1 MISKS
6 HGNAEE
12 GPVAGEI
19 IQDGIL
25 HFDATA
31 RRRNRMRTKANAE
44 PMETEPASRAVASV
58 AATSVLK
65 SVDLALSAQD
75 PWKSDQ
81 WKSRVQQAQHVA
93 SVAVAPKPSQ
103 VVTAAVS
110 VSTHAP
116 AIISTD
122 ASDSPNSHSNSNVIK
137 SGANEQEYR
146 AFLVGFVVEQTG
158 YPEDIVELDSDLE
171 ADLGIDS
178 IKVAQM
184 MGELQERFDL
194 DLTKIQVK
202 SLDELRTL
210 RQIIQVLPTSDHVKV
225 KSIEAPSIP
234 AVPQSIVESQPSP
247 HVARRV
253 DSEGHIESSLKKE
266 MTRFLV
272 EFVVEQTGYPEDI
285 VELDAD
291 LEADLGIDSI
301 KVAQMMGELN
311 EHFALNVSSLR
322 NKSSDDFKTLRMIV
336 DTVLAAGI
344 TSVTSTNPL
353 IEVESPTQT
362 AVSKS
367 EMPKQQ
373 LMEAQSLQSDGI
385 SPSNNGTSSNRS
397 PAALQK
403 FLVGFVVEQTGYPE
417 DIVELDSDL
426 EADLGIDSI
435 KIAQMLGELK
445 EHFNLDVSDFG
456 VKSMDEFKTLRA
468 IINRIAQ

>member
-1 MISKS
+1 MISQS
-6 HGNAEE
+6 RENLEDNRAGGEVIEE
-12 GPVAGEI
+12 
-19 IQDGIL
+19 GIL

-31 RRRNRMRTKANAE
+31 RRRDRMRSKANS
-44 PMETEPASRAVASV
+44 EPASFVSPAQLQPVV
-58 AATSVLK
+58 AAKASLTTSI
-65 SVDLALSAQD
+65 ALGTLHD
-75 PWKSDQ
+75 PWKS
-81 WKSRVQQAQHVA
+81 RVRQAPSLPPVA
-93 SVAVAPKPSQ
+93 
-103 VVTAAVS
+103 T
-110 VSTHAP
+110 
-116 AIISTD
+116 
-122 ASDSPNSHSNSNVIK
+122 ASDSITTNRTPIVNTSTVTSP
-137 SGANEQEYR
+137 ANIVPPAMLAPPTDLVPRVALATSVSAISEEEYR

-184 MGELQERFDL
+184 MGELQEQFEL
-194 DLTKIQVK
+194 DLTKIQIK

-210 RQIIQVLPTSDHVKV
+210 RQIIQVLPTSTDFVTP
-225 KSIEAPSIP
+225 KSVTPTIAQALPP
-234 AVPQSIVESQPSP
+234 AVVAQPVVSVSP
-247 HVARRV
+247 VSKA
-253 DSEGHIESSLKKE
+253 SEPETGAGLGDEALRNE
-266 MTRFLV
+266 MTKFLI

-311 EHFALNVSSLR
+311 EHFGLNVSSLR
-322 NKSSDDFKTLRMIV
+322 SKTSDDFKTLRMIV
-336 DTVLAAGI
+336 ETVLAAG
-344 TSVTSTNPL
+344 VTGLASDVTGLASNVKGIIAPSSTL
-353 IEVESPTQT
+353 IEQQT
-362 AVSKS
+362 DRVVA
-367 EMPKQQ
+367 P
-373 LMEAQSLQSDGI
+373 AR
-385 SPSNNGTSSNRS
+385 NGSSGNRS
-397 PAALQK
+397 PQALQK
-403 FLVGFVVEQTGYPE
+403 FLVDFVVEQTGYPE